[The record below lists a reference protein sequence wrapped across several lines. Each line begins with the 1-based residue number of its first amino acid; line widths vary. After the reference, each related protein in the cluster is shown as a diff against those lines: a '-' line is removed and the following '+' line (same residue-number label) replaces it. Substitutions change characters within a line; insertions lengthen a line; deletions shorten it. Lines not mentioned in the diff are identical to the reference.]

1 MNGRE
6 KKEKELRKKFIKKKK
21 SDGFCKGGSME
32 KVIFRS
38 LNIEFGKINEDYFV
52 KDNNHGTVYL
62 TAGDIER
69 ISEAFRFDFI
79 ENLKANKIL
88 KNKEVYI

>member
-1 MNGRE
+1 
-6 KKEKELRKKFIKKKK
+6 
-21 SDGFCKGGSME
+21 ME

-38 LNIEFGKINEDYFV
+38 LNIEFGRINEDYFV
-52 KDNNHGTVYL
+52 KDNNNGTVYL

-79 ENLKANKIL
+79 ENSKGDENLR
-88 KNKEVYI
+88 NKEVFI